1 VNHPQIAIFARLA
14 KENTPYIRSIEGQK
28 SLLGRT
34 MHDFAYDPIHDEI
47 VITSALA
54 QAILTFRGNAN
65 GEEAPIRIIQGNKT
79 GILAVGALD
88 KVTIDAE
95 HGEYY
100 ITTPNQEVLVF
111 SRLATGN
118 AEPIR
123 RLKGP
128 DTGLKV
134 GQQKDGIFTGKGG
147 NPNIRVD
154 PIHNLLLVPVNDYS
168 NTSQSLGER
177 KILVFD
183 RTATG
188 NTKPRA
194 VVYANSLGAIYA
206 PKQRLINHN
215 RAKGQIEIWNIP
227 DSGEVR
233 QPIITI
239 PCPLEDRADGGVMD
253 LDPAHKE
260 VIMATAAGN
269 TIVTYY
275 VPEAFD

>member
-1 VNHPQIAIFARLA
+1 
-14 KENTPYIRSIEGQK
+14 
-28 SLLGRT
+28 
-34 MHDFAYDPIHDEI
+34 MHDFAYDPMHDEI

-54 QAILTFRGNAN
+54 QAIITFRGGAN

-88 KVTIDAE
+88 KVTVDPV
-95 HGEYY
+95 HGEYL

-111 SRLATGN
+111 DRLATGN

-147 NPNIRVD
+147 NPSIRVD
-154 PIHNLLLVPVNDYS
+154 PVHNLLLVPVSDYS
-168 NTSQSLGER
+168 NTSQRLGER
-177 KILVFD
+177 VILVFD
-183 RTATG
+183 RTAAG

-194 VVYANSLGAIYA
+194 VMRGAGLGAIYA
-206 PKQRLINHN
+206 PKQRLVNHAN
-215 RAKGQIEIWNIP
+215 GELQIWNIP

-233 QPIITI
+233 QPILRI
-239 PCPLEDRADGGVMD
+239 PAPLEPRASGGVMD
-253 LDPAHKE
+253 LDPVHKE
-260 VIMATAAGN
+260 VIIATAAGN
-269 TIVTYY
+269 TVITYY
-275 VPEAFD
+275 VPEVFD

>member
-34 MHDFAYDPIHDEI
+34 MHDFSYDPMHDEI

-54 QAILTFRGNAN
+54 QAIITFRGGAN

-88 KVTIDAE
+88 KVTVDPV
-95 HGEYY
+95 HGEYL

-111 SRLATGN
+111 DRLATGN

-128 DTGLKV
+128 DTGLMV
-134 GQQKDGIFTGKGG
+134 GRQKDGIFTGKGG
-147 NPNIRVD
+147 NPSIRVD
-154 PIHNLLLVPVNDYS
+154 PMHNLLLVPVSEYN
-168 NTSQSLGER
+168 NTSGRIGEQ

-183 RTATG
+183 RTAAG

-194 VVYANSLGAIYA
+194 VMYGADLGAIYA
-206 PKQRLINHN
+206 PKQRLINHE
-215 RAKGQIEIWNIP
+215 RGELQIWNIP
-227 DSGEVR
+227 DTGEVR
-233 QPIITI
+233 QPILRI
-239 PCPLEDRADGGVMD
+239 PAPLEARASGGVMD
-253 LDPAHKE
+253 LDPVHKE
-260 VIMATAAGN
+260 VIIATAAGN
-269 TIVTYY
+269 TIITYY
-275 VPEAFD
+275 VPEVFD

>member
-34 MHDFAYDPIHDEI
+34 MHDFAFDAIHDEI

-54 QAILTFRGNAN
+54 QAIITFRGGAN

-88 KVTIDAE
+88 KVTIDPV
-95 HGEYY
+95 HGEYL

-111 SRLATGN
+111 DRLATGN

-128 DTGLKV
+128 DTGLMV
-134 GQQKDGIFTGKGG
+134 GRQKDGIFTGKGG
-147 NPNIRVD
+147 NPSIRVD
-154 PIHNLLLVPVNDYS
+154 PIHNLLLVPVSEYN
-168 NTSQSLGER
+168 NTSGRVGEQ

-183 RTATG
+183 RTASG

-194 VVYANSLGAIYA
+194 VMYGADLGAIYA
-206 PKQRLINHN
+206 PKQRLINHE
-215 RAKGQIEIWNIP
+215 RGELQIWNIP
-227 DSGEVR
+227 DTGEVR
-233 QPIITI
+233 QPILRI
-239 PCPLEDRADGGVMD
+239 PAPLEPRASGGVMD
-253 LDPAHKE
+253 LDPVHKE
-260 VIMATAAGN
+260 VIIATAAGN

-275 VPEAFD
+275 VPEVFD

>member
-34 MHDFAYDPIHDEI
+34 MHDFAFDPIHDEI

-54 QAILTFRGNAN
+54 QAILTFRGGAN

-111 SRLATGN
+111 DRLATGN

-128 DTGLKV
+128 DTGLAV

-147 NPNIRVD
+147 NPSIRVD
-154 PIHNLLLVPVNDYS
+154 SIHNLLLVPVNNYS
-168 NTSQSLGER
+168 NTSQALNEPR
-177 KILVFD
+177 ILVFD
-183 RTATG
+183 RTAQG

-194 VVYANSLGAIYA
+194 VIRGVGMGAIYA
-206 PKQRLINHN
+206 PKRRLIDHN
-215 RAKGQIEIWNIP
+215 KGNIEVWNIP
-227 DSGEVR
+227 ESGEVR
-233 QPIITI
+233 EPILRF
-239 PCPLEDRADGGVMD
+239 PAPLEPRASGGVMD
-253 LDPAHKE
+253 LDPVHKE
-260 VIMATAAGN
+260 VIIATAAGN
-269 TIVTYY
+269 TIITYY